1 MSHVA
6 CASMEPCNKNIPITT
21 HAPSRSQDL
30 THHPNTNRSSIFYYL
45 SIKIKN
51 VYDRE
56 RIALILTHETNLLL
70 LLHVFCSAS
79 KPNTIV
85 GPSSS
90 HAKHVVAACRLLR
103 SDHVRPSSSRI
114 EHKINSLFLFSTFY
128 FFCCS
133 SISLFSMLY
142 FSIAPLFFFSTFYFF
157 VAPLFFFSI
166 FYFPCHNI
174 KFWISG
180 FNISYLGVSL
190 VVLWICYR

>member
-1 MSHVA
+1 MLGVSEFVRHDWIVGHV
-6 CASMEPCNKNIPITT
+6 
-21 HAPSRSQDL
+21 QL
-30 THHPNTNRSSIFYYL
+30 GVTHHPNTNRSSIFYYL

-56 RIALILTHETNLLL
+56 RMVLILTHKTNLLL

-90 HAKHVVAACRLLR
+90 HAKHVVAACRLSR

-128 FFCCS
+128 FF
-133 SISLFSMLY
+133 LLLLY
-142 FSIAPLFFFSTFYFF
+142 FSLFYALFFYCSLVFLFYF
-157 VAPLFFFSI
+157 LFFCCSPIFL
-166 FYFPCHNI
+166 FYFL
-174 KFWISG
+174 FS
-180 FNISYLGVSL
+180 VS
-190 VVLWICYR
+190 